1 MALTSLTGVGILKG
15 SLPTLKNNLT
25 IGSSYAGRKKTLD
38 ELEKDEQFLEVSE
51 RFLQSVGENSDD
63 VFEYLR
69 DSDFNLYS
77 GMRRA
82 AQSANFTDQ
91 QKQDYNYLR
100 KEFDNADLGS
110 MKQFFGLVKDA
121 AIDITTDPTAI
132 TAALLTPVTGGA
144 SLAARQGV
152 ATAGLQVA
160 KNFVGPTIPKSIIA
174 GQLKKEGKE
183 AVKKAA
189 LVTGAEVGAWTGLD
203 NHFRQTT
210 ELNTGIR
217 KLYSTPEL
225 AGTAALGT
233 LTGGLLG
240 GALQKGNL
248 FYSKMNRLYSEDG
261 YLTLEPGSF
270 QDKVSKTL
278 EAGDILKANTI
289 GSATSILDT
298 KAKFSPITREL
309 GNLMREDFSRGFG
322 GLTRE
327 RVALGHGE
335 LLENLRG
342 EYHSVFDEATAPL
355 RKAGAFKEA
364 DELGVIRI
372 LRGDKPEGYSE
383 DVQQVAK
390 DLRGFFNKIF
400 DDAIEAGLI
409 KEERKL
415 PNYFTRSWD
424 RKAIEENRETFTDL
438 LISENVVKDKADA
451 SDLINDMLNK
461 NNELFS
467 SHSILLTQSRA
478 FQDLNDNAFEKFL
491 TNDLNTVVTYYMNA
505 ANAIQHKKSFLLP
518 GFSTKSNAN
527 QFAARWLDPMDREL
541 REARGGRG
549 LSRGDRKRITKLY
562 ESITGQVNY
571 FDSQRI
577 QGAYDTMK
585 LANSLAYLP
594 LATVSSLTEAMI
606 PLTKTSGSVTKPIQD
621 ALSGVKEGHKIFVQ
635 DIPILLRKKY
645 DMPDSQIQKE
655 MNQVFMAMDE
665 SLAESTNRLTGEGL
679 QNEWLKKQAR
689 GFFRLNLLT
698 PWTKS
703 VQLASF
709 NIAKNLIKENLE
721 KLNKLSKEGVDIF
734 NETATK
740 ELSRKEVR
748 NIQLLKSEVF
758 DLGID
763 IDDGLRW
770 LNSGAKTGFGAERK
784 DGVLTGQLKYE
795 DDFYKSVL
803 QGAGRFVNEVIMPVG
818 RDRARIPIFMTN
830 PKVDILTQF
839 LRYPTVFSNTV
850 LKNYIRSAVNNPTVN
865 GAKLGAFALMATSL
879 ALGTNYWRSNEDNRD
894 RIVEEGF
901 EDEDFIKAF
910 QRVGLFGPLEY
921 GLRFK
926 NSIQYTK
933 NPAVSVLSLG
943 GPTVTDT
950 LGLLLGRKGLVETA
964 AGKTPFIGT
973 KGLMNKYIGAN
984 PYDDLNIFAKEIDKE
999 AAYALGIKDRP
1010 KDRKYTRNYTDFYR
1024 SNYVTGGIVE
1034 GENKVPYTKEN
1045 PADRINPYTGE
1056 PYQEQMDRLG
1066 FDNGGEASGPPK
1078 FEKRIARPDP
1088 KMFIRD
1094 PESGNPQTHRMA
1106 WGDIEGQFIAYP
1118 TIIEQDGKLVQYD
1131 NNTET
1136 MKLMKKSGNFKAFDT
1151 KEEAEAYADGG
1162 WKTDK
1167 FNKAYRK
1174 EFAFGGLGKL
1184 VGKEIVENISKPK
1197 PRYSATEL
1205 DILPLPYS
1213 QKKILEDE
1221 SFKGIEA
1228 MHGTPSDFDKFS
1240 TEFLMSGEGAMAFGK
1255 GLYFTTTEEIAKGYK
1270 KNISKSQGI
1279 KKLNEEYQDL
1289 LDQAEKAKKAGNNK
1303 EKQAFLLKA
1312 IDKDKELE
1320 TFKTTPLP
1328 DNVGNLYKV
1337 NLKTTDKH
1345 LLDWDAKMSNQ
1356 SGGVVSAAE
1365 TAVERLDNRQ
1375 LTEFIDLYSR
1385 YPSWT
1390 KDSIDID
1397 REQLVS
1403 DAWVTMGDL
1412 TGEDFISSINKLLNK
1427 GNTSDK
1433 KYVEDILEKSGV
1445 MGIKYNDGFTRK
1457 RKGKKNKNYVIFDA
1471 RIIEI
1476 SKKYGIAI
1484 PAAAALLKKVDDEAR
1499 SGNVSSDEQMD
1510 RLGLNQGTIFGT
1522 IKDTLEKAS
1531 RVASDTVDKLKT
1543 ERQEPSPEDT
1553 QRVNNFLAKHY
1564 DRFKTQ
1570 YPEMSDVSFE
1580 QFKDSAQRLAAN
1592 VRKIESNNRNAPL
1605 GSNLLGSSAT
1615 GKYQF
1620 LRDSVEPAINR
1631 TLRRLDP
1638 KDKNIF
1644 DGIRESKDTSKLNDE
1659 AQQLLFYGDIFEKK
1673 GSDKHLIPYFLG
1685 DEQAGKNVYLYQHHT
1700 LASKVPEYNQ
1710 ATIDRTNK
1718 LWNSPE

>member
-1 MALTSLTGVGILKG
+1 MALPSLTGTGILKTTLP
-15 SLPTLKNNLT
+15 SLNDNLT
-25 IGSSYAGRKKTLD
+25 IGSGYAGRKKTLD

-82 AQSANFTDQ
+82 AQSANFTEQ

-132 TAALLTPVTGGA
+132 VAALATPLTGGA

-160 KNFVGPTIPKSIIA
+160 KNFVGPTIPQRIIT

-225 AGTAALGT
+225 VGTAALGT

-261 YLTLEPGSF
+261 YLSVEPGSF
-270 QDKVSKTL
+270 QDKVSKAL
-278 EAGDILKANTI
+278 EAGDIAKAITI

-322 GLTRE
+322 SITRD

-335 LLENLRG
+335 MLDTLRG
-342 EYHSVFDEATAPL
+342 DYHRIFDEATAPL
-355 RKAGAFKEA
+355 RKAGAFKES

-372 LRGDKPEGYSE
+372 LRGDKPDGYSE

-424 RKAIEENRETFTDL
+424 RKAIEENREIFSDL
-438 LISENVVKDKADA
+438 LVSQNIVKDQGEAA
-451 SDLINDMLNK
+451 DLINDMLNK

-467 SHSILLTQSRA
+467 SHSILLTQARA
-478 FQDLNDNAFEKFL
+478 FKDLNDNAFEKFL

-518 GFSTKSNAN
+518 GFSGASNKA
-527 QFAARWLDPMDREL
+527 QFEKRWLDPMDREL

-549 LSRGDRKRITKLY
+549 LSRGDRKRIIKLY

-577 QGAYDTMK
+577 QGAYDTIK

-606 PLTKTSGSVTKPIQD
+606 PLTKTGSSATKPIKD
-621 ALSGVKEGHKIFVQ
+621 ALSGIKEGHKIFVQ

-679 QNEWLKKQAR
+679 QNDWLKKQAR

-709 NIAKNLIKENLE
+709 NIGKGLIRENLE

-763 IDDGLRW
+763 IEDGLRW

-784 DGVLTGQLKYE
+784 DGVLTGQIKYE
-795 DDFYKSVL
+795 DEFYKSVI

-839 LRYPTVFSNTV
+839 LRYPAVFSNTV
-850 LKNYIRSAVNNPTVN
+850 LKNYIRSTVTNPKVN

-879 ALGTNYWRSNEDNRD
+879 ALGTNYWRSNADNRD

-926 NSIQYTK
+926 NSLQYTQ
-933 NPAVSVLSLG
+933 NPLVSGLSLG

-950 LGLLLGRKGLVETA
+950 LGLILGRKGLVETA
-964 AGKTPFIGT
+964 AGKIPFIGT
-973 KGLMNKYIGAN
+973 KGLMDKYIGAN

-1010 KDRKYTRNYTDFYR
+1010 KDRRYTRTYTDLYR
-1024 SNYVTGGIVE
+1024 SNYAKGGIVE
-1034 GENKVPYTKEN
+1034 GEDNVPFTKEN

-1066 FDNGGEASGPPK
+1066 FA
-1078 FEKRIARPDP
+1078 
-1088 KMFIRD
+1088 
-1094 PESGNPQTHRMA
+1094 
-1106 WGDIEGQFIAYP
+1106 
-1118 TIIEQDGKLVQYD
+1118 L
-1131 NNTET
+1131 
-1136 MKLMKKSGNFKAFDT
+1136 
-1151 KEEAEAYADGG
+1151 
-1162 WKTDK
+1162 
-1167 FNKAYRK
+1167 
-1174 EFAFGGLGKL
+1174 GGLGKL

-1197 PRYSATEL
+1197 PLTQVEL
-1205 DILPLPYS
+1205 NTMPLKYS

-1270 KNISKSQGI
+1270 KNISKSHGI
-1279 KKLNEEYQDL
+1279 KKLTQEYEDL
-1289 LDQAEKAKKAGNNK
+1289 LGQAEKAKKAGNNK
-1303 EKQAFLLKA
+1303 ERQAFLLKA
-1312 IDKDKELE
+1312 IDKDKELDK
-1320 TFKTTPLP
+1320 FKTSELP
-1328 DNVGNLYKV
+1328 DDVGHIYKV
-1337 NLKTTDKH
+1337 NLKTTDNH
-1345 LLDWDAKMSNQ
+1345 LLDWDKKMEYQ
-1356 SGGVVSAAE
+1356 PAGVVSAAE
-1365 TAVERLDNRQ
+1365 TAIDSLDNMQ
-1375 LTEFIDLYSR
+1375 LEEFITLYGK

-1390 KDSIDID
+1390 KDRD

-1403 DAWVTMGDL
+1403 DAWVAMNEL
-1412 TGEDFISSINKLLNK
+1412 TGEDFISGINKLINK
-1427 GNTSDK
+1427 GNTSDR
-1433 KYVEDILEKSGV
+1433 KYVEDMLEKSGV

-1457 RKGKKNKNYVIFDA
+1457 TKGKKKKNYVVFDA

-1484 PAAAALLKKVDDEAR
+1484 PAAAALLQKID
-1499 SGNVSSDEQMD
+1499 S
-1510 RLGLNQGTIFGT
+1510 
-1522 IKDTLEKAS
+1522 EK
-1531 RVASDTVDKLKT
+1531 
-1543 ERQEPSPEDT
+1543 QESIT
-1553 QRVNNFLAKHY
+1553 
-1564 DRFKTQ
+1564 
-1570 YPEMSDVSFE
+1570 
-1580 QFKDSAQRLAAN
+1580 
-1592 VRKIESNNRNAPL
+1592 
-1605 GSNLLGSSAT
+1605 
-1615 GKYQF
+1615 
-1620 LRDSVEPAINR
+1620 
-1631 TLRRLDP
+1631 
-1638 KDKNIF
+1638 
-1644 DGIRESKDTSKLNDE
+1644 
-1659 AQQLLFYGDIFEKK
+1659 
-1673 GSDKHLIPYFLG
+1673 
-1685 DEQAGKNVYLYQHHT
+1685 
-1700 LASKVPEYNQ
+1700 
-1710 ATIDRTNK
+1710 
-1718 LWNSPE
+1718 

>member
-25 IGSSYAGRKKTLD
+25 IGSGYAGRKKTLD

-278 EAGDILKANTI
+278 EVGDILKANTI

-342 EYHSVFDEATAPL
+342 EYHSIFDEATAPL

-424 RKAIEENRETFTDL
+424 RKAIEENREIFTDL

-1056 PYQEQMDRLG
+1056 PYQEQLDRLG
-1066 FDNGGEASGPPK
+1066 FA
-1078 FEKRIARPDP
+1078 
-1088 KMFIRD
+1088 
-1094 PESGNPQTHRMA
+1094 
-1106 WGDIEGQFIAYP
+1106 
-1118 TIIEQDGKLVQYD
+1118 L
-1131 NNTET
+1131 
-1136 MKLMKKSGNFKAFDT
+1136 
-1151 KEEAEAYADGG
+1151 
-1162 WKTDK
+1162 
-1167 FNKAYRK
+1167 
-1174 EFAFGGLGKL
+1174 GGLGKL

-1197 PRYSATEL
+1197 RSNILSVPEQYLYGKEFNEL
-1205 DILPLPYS
+1205 TRS
-1213 QKKILEDE
+1213 QKKILEE
-1221 SFKGIEA
+1221 ENFKGIEA

-1303 EKQAFLLKA
+1303 ERQAFLLKA

-1345 LLDWDAKMSNQ
+1345 LLDWDKKIESQPA
-1356 SGGVVSAAE
+1356 GVVSAAE
-1365 TAVERLDNRQ
+1365 IAIDSLDNRQ

-1673 GSDKHLIPYFLG
+1673 GSDKHLVPYFLG

>member
-1 MALTSLTGVGILKG
+1 MSINFLDQPLYSSG
-15 SLPTLKNNLT
+15 SLYK
-25 IGSSYAGRKKTLD
+25 KKTLD

-110 MKQFFGLVKDA
+110 LKQFFGLVKDA

-132 TAALLTPVTGGA
+132 VAALATPITGGA
-144 SLAARQGV
+144 SLATRTGLGT
-152 ATAGLQVA
+152 TALQVS
-160 KNFVGPTIPKSIIA
+160 KNFVGPTIPEAIIK

-278 EAGDILKANTI
+278 EVGDIIKANTI

-298 KAKFSPITREL
+298 KAKISPITREL

-424 RKAIEENRETFTDL
+424 RKAIEENRETFADL

-518 GFSTKSNAN
+518 GFSSASNKA
-527 QFAARWLDPMDREL
+527 QFEKRWLDPMDRQL

-549 LSRGDRKRITKLY
+549 LSRGDRKRIIKLY

-606 PLTKTSGSVTKPIQD
+606 PLTKTSGSVTKPVQD
-621 ALSGVKEGHKIFVQ
+621 ALSGVREGHKIFVQ

-665 SLAESTNRLTGEGL
+665 SFAESTNRLTGEGL

-865 GAKLGAFALMATSL
+865 GAKLGAFGLMATSL

-1024 SNYVTGGIVE
+1024 SNYAKGGIVE
-1034 GENKVPYTKEN
+1034 GEDNVPFTKED
-1045 PADRINPYTGE
+1045 PAERINPYTGE
-1056 PYQEQMDRLG
+1056 PYQEQLDRLG
-1066 FDNGGEASGPPK
+1066 FA
-1078 FEKRIARPDP
+1078 
-1088 KMFIRD
+1088 
-1094 PESGNPQTHRMA
+1094 
-1106 WGDIEGQFIAYP
+1106 
-1118 TIIEQDGKLVQYD
+1118 L
-1131 NNTET
+1131 
-1136 MKLMKKSGNFKAFDT
+1136 
-1151 KEEAEAYADGG
+1151 
-1162 WKTDK
+1162 
-1167 FNKAYRK
+1167 
-1174 EFAFGGLGKL
+1174 GGLGKL

-1279 KKLNEEYQDL
+1279 KKLTQEYEDL
-1289 LDQAEKAKKAGNNK
+1289 IGQAENAKKAGNNK
-1303 EKQAFLLKA
+1303 ERQAFLLKA

-1328 DNVGNLYKV
+1328 DDVGNLYKV

-1356 SGGVVSAAE
+1356 SGGVISAAE

-1385 YPSWT
+1385 
-1390 KDSIDID
+1390 
-1397 REQLVS
+1397 
-1403 DAWVTMGDL
+1403 
-1412 TGEDFISSINKLLNK
+1412 
-1427 GNTSDK
+1427 
-1433 KYVEDILEKSGV
+1433 
-1445 MGIKYNDGFTRK
+1445 
-1457 RKGKKNKNYVIFDA
+1457 
-1471 RIIEI
+1471 
-1476 SKKYGIAI
+1476 
-1484 PAAAALLKKVDDEAR
+1484 
-1499 SGNVSSDEQMD
+1499 
-1510 RLGLNQGTIFGT
+1510 
-1522 IKDTLEKAS
+1522 
-1531 RVASDTVDKLKT
+1531 
-1543 ERQEPSPEDT
+1543 
-1553 QRVNNFLAKHY
+1553 
-1564 DRFKTQ
+1564 
-1570 YPEMSDVSFE
+1570 
-1580 QFKDSAQRLAAN
+1580 
-1592 VRKIESNNRNAPL
+1592 
-1605 GSNLLGSSAT
+1605 
-1615 GKYQF
+1615 
-1620 LRDSVEPAINR
+1620 
-1631 TLRRLDP
+1631 
-1638 KDKNIF
+1638 
-1644 DGIRESKDTSKLNDE
+1644 
-1659 AQQLLFYGDIFEKK
+1659 
-1673 GSDKHLIPYFLG
+1673 
-1685 DEQAGKNVYLYQHHT
+1685 
-1700 LASKVPEYNQ
+1700 
-1710 ATIDRTNK
+1710 
-1718 LWNSPE
+1718 

>member
-1 MALTSLTGVGILKG
+1 MSINFLDQPLYSSG
-15 SLPTLKNNLT
+15 SLYK
-25 IGSSYAGRKKTLD
+25 KKTLD

-110 MKQFFGLVKDA
+110 LKQFFGLVKDA

-132 TAALLTPVTGGA
+132 VAALATPITGGA
-144 SLAARQGV
+144 SLATRTGLGT
-152 ATAGLQVA
+152 TALQVS
-160 KNFVGPTIPKSIIA
+160 KNFVGPTIPEAIIK

-278 EAGDILKANTI
+278 EVGDIIKANTI

-298 KAKFSPITREL
+298 KAKISPITREL

-424 RKAIEENRETFTDL
+424 RKAIEENRETFADL

-518 GFSTKSNAN
+518 GFSSASNKA
-527 QFAARWLDPMDREL
+527 QFEKRWLDPMDRQL

-549 LSRGDRKRITKLY
+549 LSRGDRKRIIKLY

-606 PLTKTSGSVTKPIQD
+606 PLTKTSGSVTKPVQD
-621 ALSGVKEGHKIFVQ
+621 ALSGAREGHKIFVQ

-665 SLAESTNRLTGEGL
+665 SFAESTNRLTGEGL

-865 GAKLGAFALMATSL
+865 GAKLGAFGLMATSL

-1024 SNYVTGGIVE
+1024 SNYAKGGIVE
-1034 GENKVPYTKEN
+1034 GEDNVPFTKED
-1045 PADRINPYTGE
+1045 PAERINPYTGE
-1056 PYQEQMDRLG
+1056 PYQEQLDRLG
-1066 FDNGGEASGPPK
+1066 FA
-1078 FEKRIARPDP
+1078 
-1088 KMFIRD
+1088 
-1094 PESGNPQTHRMA
+1094 
-1106 WGDIEGQFIAYP
+1106 
-1118 TIIEQDGKLVQYD
+1118 L
-1131 NNTET
+1131 
-1136 MKLMKKSGNFKAFDT
+1136 
-1151 KEEAEAYADGG
+1151 
-1162 WKTDK
+1162 
-1167 FNKAYRK
+1167 
-1174 EFAFGGLGKL
+1174 GGLGKL

-1279 KKLNEEYQDL
+1279 KKLTQEYEDL
-1289 LDQAEKAKKAGNNK
+1289 IGQAENAKKAGNNK
-1303 EKQAFLLKA
+1303 ERQAFLLKA

-1328 DNVGNLYKV
+1328 DDVGNLYKV

-1356 SGGVVSAAE
+1356 SGGVISAAE

-1427 GNTSDK
+1427 GNTSGK

-1457 RKGKKNKNYVIFDA
+1457 TKGKKNKNYVIFDA

-1484 PAAAALLKKVDDEAR
+1484 PAAAALLQKID
-1499 SGNVSSDEQMD
+1499 SEQ
-1510 RLGLNQGTIFGT
+1510 
-1522 IKDTLEKAS
+1522 E
-1531 RVASDTVDKLKT
+1531 
-1543 ERQEPSPEDT
+1543 
-1553 QRVNNFLAKHY
+1553 
-1564 DRFKTQ
+1564 
-1570 YPEMSDVSFE
+1570 
-1580 QFKDSAQRLAAN
+1580 
-1592 VRKIESNNRNAPL
+1592 ESI
-1605 GSNLLGSSAT
+1605 T
-1615 GKYQF
+1615 W
-1620 LRDSVEPAINR
+1620 
-1631 TLRRLDP
+1631 T
-1638 KDKNIF
+1638 
-1644 DGIRESKDTSKLNDE
+1644 
-1659 AQQLLFYGDIFEKK
+1659 
-1673 GSDKHLIPYFLG
+1673 
-1685 DEQAGKNVYLYQHHT
+1685 
-1700 LASKVPEYNQ
+1700 
-1710 ATIDRTNK
+1710 
-1718 LWNSPE
+1718 

>member
-1 MALTSLTGVGILKG
+1 MALTSLN
-15 SLPTLKNNLT
+15 NNLSL
-25 IGSSYAGRKKTLD
+25 GLGYSGRKKTLD
-38 ELEKDEQFLEVSE
+38 ELEKDENFLDVSE

-121 AIDITTDPTAI
+121 AIDITTDPTAVV
-132 TAALLTPVTGGA
+132 AALVAPITGGA
-144 SLAARQGV
+144 SLATRTGLGT
-152 ATAGLQVA
+152 TALQVS
-160 KNFVGPTIPKSIIA
+160 KNFVGPTIPEAIIK
-174 GQLKKEGKE
+174 GKLKTEGKK
-183 AVKKAA
+183 AIKKAA
-189 LVTGAEVGAWTGLD
+189 LVTGLEVGAWTGLD

-210 ELNTGIR
+210 ELNTDIR

-225 AGTAALGT
+225 VGTAALGT

-248 FYSKMNRLYSEDG
+248 FYSKMNKYYSEDG
-261 YLTLEPGSF
+261 YLSVEPGSF
-270 QDKVSKTL
+270 QDKVSKAL
-278 EAGDILKANTI
+278 EIGDIAKAISI

-322 GLTRE
+322 SITRE
-327 RVALGHGE
+327 RVKLGHGE
-335 LLENLRG
+335 MLETLRG
-342 EYHSVFDEATAPL
+342 DYHRIFDEATAPL
-355 RKAGAFKEA
+355 RKAGAFKES

-400 DDAIEAGLI
+400 DDAIDAGLI
-409 KEERKL
+409 KKERKL
-415 PNYFTRSWD
+415 SNYFTRSWD
-424 RKAIEENRETFTDL
+424 RKAIEENREAFTDL
-438 LISENVVKDKADA
+438 LISQNVVKDKGDA
-451 SDLINDMLNK
+451 ADLITDMLNK

-467 SHSILLTQSRA
+467 SHSILLTQARA
-478 FQDLNDNAFEKFL
+478 FKDLNDNAFEKFL
-491 TNDLNTVVTYYMNA
+491 SNDLNSVVTYYMNA
-505 ANAIQHKKSFLLP
+505 ANTIQHKKSFLMP
-518 GFSTKSNAN
+518 GFNTKSNAN
-527 QFAARWLDPMDREL
+527 QFATRWLDPMDREL

-549 LSRGDRKRITKLY
+549 LTRGDRKRTTKLY
-562 ESITGQVNY
+562 ESITGQVKY

-635 DIPILLRKKY
+635 DIPILLKRKY

-679 QNEWLKKQAR
+679 QNDWLKKQAR

-709 NIAKNLIKENLE
+709 NIGKNLIRENLE

-740 ELSRKEVR
+740 ELSRKEIR
-748 NIQLLKSEVF
+748 NVQLLKSEVF

-784 DGVLTGQLKYE
+784 DGVITGQIKYE

-850 LKNYIRSAVNNPTVN
+850 LKNYIRSAVTNPTVN
-865 GAKLGAFALMATSL
+865 GAKLGAFGLMATSI

-894 RIVEEGF
+894 RIVEDGF
-901 EDEDFIKAF
+901 EDKDFIKAF

-933 NPAVSVLSLG
+933 NPLVSAVSLG

-950 LGLLLGRKGLVETA
+950 LGLLLGRKGLVETV

-973 KGLMNKYIGAN
+973 KGIMDKYIGAN

-1024 SNYVTGGIVE
+1024 SNYSVGGLVE
-1034 GENKVPYTKEN
+1034 GEDTVPYTKEN

-1088 KMFIRD
+1088 EMFIKD
-1094 PESGNPQTHRMA
+1094 PQSGNPQTHRMG

-1118 TIIEQDGKLVQYD
+1118 TIIEQDGKLVQYG

-1162 WKTDK
+1162 WKTK
-1167 FNKAYRK
+1167 EFNETYRK
-1174 EFAFGGLGKL
+1174 EFALGGLGKL
-1184 VGKEIVENISKPK
+1184 VGKEIVENISKPR
-1197 PRYSATEL
+1197 PLTSIEI
-1205 DILPLPYS
+1205 DMLPLKYS
-1213 QKKILEDE
+1213 QKQILKDE
-1221 SFKGIEA
+1221 SFQGLQA
-1228 MHGTPSDFDKFS
+1228 HHGTAHSFDEFTTDFLK
-1240 TEFLMSGEGAMAFGK
+1240 SGEGVMAYGK
-1255 GLYFTTTEEIAKGYK
+1255 GLYFAESKDIAKTYRA
-1270 KNISKSQGI
+1270 NVSKI
-1279 KKLNEEYQDL
+1279 KGLEKLNMEYQDFL
-1289 LDQAEKAKKAGNNK
+1289 NKAEIASKAGDK
-1303 EKQAFLLKA
+1303 IKQQQMLLKA
-1312 IDKDKELE
+1312 IDKDTEIN
-1320 TFKTTPLP
+1320 TFKSTKIS
-1328 DNVGNLYKV
+1328 NKEGALYDV
-1337 NLKTTDKH
+1337 NIKTTKKH
-1345 LLDWDAKMSNQ
+1345 LLDWDKKMDSQ
-1356 SGGVVSAAE
+1356 SAGVVNAAE
-1365 TAVERLDNRQ
+1365 IALDILTTEQLERFVNRFSRYESFTRDAMALERPQ
-1375 LTEFIDLYSR
+1375 LLSDAKVALQDMTGDEFINAY
-1385 YPSWT
+1385 
-1390 KDSIDID
+1390 
-1397 REQLVS
+1397 
-1403 DAWVTMGDL
+1403 
-1412 TGEDFISSINKLLNK
+1412 NKLVNNISIQKVASRSEAGKTLNP
-1427 GNTSDK
+1427 NRIF
-1433 KYVEDILEKSGV
+1433 VEDKLRDEGV
-1445 MGIKYNDGFTRK
+1445 QGIRYTDGFSRK
-1457 RKGKKNKNYVIFDA
+1457 KKGKKTKNYVIFDA

-1476 SKKYGIAI
+1476 AKKYGISI
-1484 PAAAALLKKVDDEAR
+1484 PAAGTMLMKMDSEGKK
-1499 SGNVSSDEQMD
+1499 
-1510 RLGLNQGTIFGT
+1510 
-1522 IKDTLEKAS
+1522 
-1531 RVASDTVDKLKT
+1531 
-1543 ERQEPSPEDT
+1543 QET
-1553 QRVNNFLAKHY
+1553 K
-1564 DRFKTQ
+1564 
-1570 YPEMSDVSFE
+1570 
-1580 QFKDSAQRLAAN
+1580 
-1592 VRKIESNNRNAPL
+1592 
-1605 GSNLLGSSAT
+1605 
-1615 GKYQF
+1615 
-1620 LRDSVEPAINR
+1620 
-1631 TLRRLDP
+1631 
-1638 KDKNIF
+1638 
-1644 DGIRESKDTSKLNDE
+1644 
-1659 AQQLLFYGDIFEKK
+1659 
-1673 GSDKHLIPYFLG
+1673 
-1685 DEQAGKNVYLYQHHT
+1685 
-1700 LASKVPEYNQ
+1700 
-1710 ATIDRTNK
+1710 
-1718 LWNSPE
+1718 

>member
-1 MALTSLTGVGILKG
+1 MALPSLTGTGILKTTLP
-15 SLPTLKNNLT
+15 SLNDNLT
-25 IGSSYAGRKKTLD
+25 IGSGYTGRKKTLD

-110 MKQFFGLVKDA
+110 LKQFFGLVKDA

-132 TAALLTPVTGGA
+132 VAALATPLTGGA
-144 SLAARQGV
+144 SLATRTGLGT
-152 ATAGLQVA
+152 TALQVS
-160 KNFVGPTIPKSIIA
+160 KNFVGPTIPEAIIK
-174 GQLKKEGKE
+174 GKLKEEGKK

-278 EAGDILKANTI
+278 EAGDIIKASTI

-322 GLTRE
+322 SVTRE

-335 LLENLRG
+335 MLDTLRG
-342 EYHSVFDEATAPL
+342 DYHRIFDEATAPL
-355 RKAGAFKEA
+355 RKAGAFKES

-372 LRGDKPEGYSE
+372 LRGDKPDGYSE

-424 RKAIEENRETFTDL
+424 RKAIEENREIFSDL
-438 LISENVVKDKADA
+438 LVSEKIVKDQGEAA
-451 SDLINDMLNK
+451 DLINDMLNK

-478 FQDLNDNAFEKFL
+478 FKDLNDNAFEKFL

-518 GFSTKSNAN
+518 GFSTKSNEN
-527 QFAARWLDPMDREL
+527 QFTARWLDPMDREL

-562 ESITGQVNY
+562 KSITGQVNY

-606 PLTKTSGSVTKPIQD
+606 PLTKTSGSVTKPVKD
-621 ALSGVKEGHKIFVQ
+621 ALSGVREGHKIFVQ

-665 SLAESTNRLTGEGL
+665 SFAESTNRLTGEGL

-734 NETATK
+734 NEAATK

-763 IDDGLRW
+763 IEDGLRW

-784 DGVLTGQLKYE
+784 DGVLTGQIKYE
-795 DDFYKSVL
+795 DEFYKSVI

-850 LKNYIRSAVNNPTVN
+850 LKNYIRSAVTNPKVN
-865 GAKLGAFALMATSL
+865 GAKLGAFGLMATSL

-926 NSIQYTK
+926 NSIQYTQ

-950 LGLLLGRKGLVETA
+950 LGLILGRKGLVETA
-964 AGKTPFIGT
+964 AGKIPFIGT
-973 KGLMNKYIGAN
+973 KGLMDKYIGAN

-999 AAYALGIKDRP
+999 AAYALRIKDRP
-1010 KDRKYTRNYTDFYR
+1010 KDRRYTRNYTDFYR
-1024 SNYVTGGIVE
+1024 SNYARGGIVE
-1034 GENKVPYTKEN
+1034 GEDNVPFTKED

-1088 KMFIRD
+1088 KMFIKD
-1094 PESGNPQTHRMA
+1094 PKSGSPQTHRMG
-1106 WGDIEGQFIAYP
+1106 WGDIEGKFIAYP
-1118 TIIEQDGKLVQYD
+1118 TIVEQDGKLIQYK
-1131 NNTET
+1131 NNKET
-1136 MKLMKKSGNFKAFDT
+1136 MKLMKKTGNFKAFDT
-1151 KEEAEAYADGG
+1151 EKEAKAYAGGG
-1162 WKTDK
+1162 WKTDDFSK
-1167 FNKAYRK
+1167 TYRK
-1174 EFAFGGLGKL
+1174 EFALGGLGKL
-1184 VGKEIVENISKPK
+1184 VGKEIVESISKPK
-1197 PRYSATEL
+1197 PLTQTEL
-1205 DILPLPYS
+1205 NTMPLKYS
-1213 QKKILEDE
+1213 QKKILEE
-1221 SFKGIEA
+1221 ENFKGIEA

-1279 KKLNEEYQDL
+1279 KKLTQEYEDL
-1289 LDQAEKAKKAGNNK
+1289 IGQAENAKKAGNNK
-1303 EKQAFLLKA
+1303 ERQALLLKA
-1312 IDKDKELE
+1312 IDKDKELDK
-1320 TFKTTPLP
+1320 FKSSELP
-1328 DNVGNLYKV
+1328 DDVGHLYKV
-1337 NLKTTDKH
+1337 NLKTTDNH
-1345 LLDWDAKMSNQ
+1345 LLDWDKKMEYQ
-1356 SGGVVSAAE
+1356 PAGVISAAE
-1365 TAVERLDNRQ
+1365 TAIDSLDNMK
-1375 LTEFIDLYSR
+1375 LEEFITLYGK

-1390 KDSIDID
+1390 KDRD

-1403 DAWVTMGDL
+1403 DAWVTMGEL
-1412 TGEDFISSINKLLNK
+1412 TGEDFISGINKLINK
-1427 GNTSDK
+1427 GNTSDR
-1433 KYVEDILEKSGV
+1433 KYIEDILEKSGV

-1457 RKGKKNKNYVIFDA
+1457 TKGKKNKNYVVFDA

-1484 PAAAALLKKVDDEAR
+1484 PAAAALLQKID
-1499 SGNVSSDEQMD
+1499 SEQ
-1510 RLGLNQGTIFGT
+1510 
-1522 IKDTLEKAS
+1522 E
-1531 RVASDTVDKLKT
+1531 
-1543 ERQEPSPEDT
+1543 
-1553 QRVNNFLAKHY
+1553 
-1564 DRFKTQ
+1564 
-1570 YPEMSDVSFE
+1570 
-1580 QFKDSAQRLAAN
+1580 
-1592 VRKIESNNRNAPL
+1592 ESI
-1605 GSNLLGSSAT
+1605 T
-1615 GKYQF
+1615 
-1620 LRDSVEPAINR
+1620 
-1631 TLRRLDP
+1631 
-1638 KDKNIF
+1638 
-1644 DGIRESKDTSKLNDE
+1644 
-1659 AQQLLFYGDIFEKK
+1659 
-1673 GSDKHLIPYFLG
+1673 
-1685 DEQAGKNVYLYQHHT
+1685 
-1700 LASKVPEYNQ
+1700 
-1710 ATIDRTNK
+1710 
-1718 LWNSPE
+1718 

>member
-1 MALTSLTGVGILKG
+1 MALTSLN
-15 SLPTLKNNLT
+15 NNLSL
-25 IGSSYAGRKKTLD
+25 GLGYSGRKKTLD
-38 ELEKDEQFLEVSE
+38 ELEKDENFLDVSE

-121 AIDITTDPTAI
+121 AIDITTDPTAVV
-132 TAALLTPVTGGA
+132 AALVAPITGGA
-144 SLAARQGV
+144 SLATRTGLGT
-152 ATAGLQVA
+152 TALQVS
-160 KNFVGPTIPKSIIA
+160 KNFVGPTIPEAIIK
-174 GQLKKEGKE
+174 GKLKTEGKK
-183 AVKKAA
+183 AIKKAA
-189 LVTGAEVGAWTGLD
+189 LVTGLEVGAWTGLD

-210 ELNTGIR
+210 ELNTDIR

-225 AGTAALGT
+225 VGTAALGT

-248 FYSKMNRLYSEDG
+248 FYSKMNKYYSEDG
-261 YLTLEPGSF
+261 YLSVEPGSF
-270 QDKVSKTL
+270 QDKVSKAL
-278 EAGDILKANTI
+278 EIGDIAKAISI

-322 GLTRE
+322 SITRE
-327 RVALGHGE
+327 RVKLGHGE
-335 LLENLRG
+335 MLETLRG
-342 EYHSVFDEATAPL
+342 DYHRIFDEATAPL
-355 RKAGAFKEA
+355 RKAGAFKES

-400 DDAIEAGLI
+400 DDAIDAGLI
-409 KEERKL
+409 KKERKL
-415 PNYFTRSWD
+415 SNYFTRSWD
-424 RKAIEENRETFTDL
+424 RKAIEENREVFTDL
-438 LISENVVKDKADA
+438 LISQNVVKDKGDA
-451 SDLINDMLNK
+451 ADLITDMLNK

-467 SHSILLTQSRA
+467 SHSILLTQARA
-478 FQDLNDNAFEKFL
+478 FKDLNDNAFEKFL
-491 TNDLNTVVTYYMNA
+491 SNDLNSVVTYYMNA
-505 ANAIQHKKSFLLP
+505 ANTIQHKKSFLMP
-518 GFSTKSNAN
+518 GFNTKSNAN
-527 QFAARWLDPMDREL
+527 QFATRWLDPMDREL

-549 LSRGDRKRITKLY
+549 LTRGDRKRTTKLY
-562 ESITGQVNY
+562 ESITGQVKY

-594 LATVSSLTEAMI
+594 LATVSSLTEAII

-635 DIPILLRKKY
+635 DIPILLKRKY

-709 NIAKNLIKENLE
+709 NIGKNLIRENLE

-740 ELSRKEVR
+740 ELSRKEIR
-748 NIQLLKSEVF
+748 NVQLLKSEVF

-784 DGVLTGQLKYE
+784 DGVITGQIKYE

-850 LKNYIRSAVNNPTVN
+850 LKNYIRSAVTNPTVN
-865 GAKLGAFALMATSL
+865 GAKLGAFGLMATSI

-894 RIVEEGF
+894 RIVEDGF
-901 EDEDFIKAF
+901 EDKDFIKAF

-933 NPAVSVLSLG
+933 NPLVSAVSLG

-950 LGLLLGRKGLVETA
+950 LGLLLGRKGLVETV

-973 KGLMNKYIGAN
+973 KGIMDKYIGAN

-1024 SNYVTGGIVE
+1024 SNYSVGGLVE
-1034 GENKVPYTKEN
+1034 GEDTVPYTKED

-1066 FDNGGEASGPPK
+1066 F
-1078 FEKRIARPDP
+1078 
-1088 KMFIRD
+1088 
-1094 PESGNPQTHRMA
+1094 
-1106 WGDIEGQFIAYP
+1106 
-1118 TIIEQDGKLVQYD
+1118 
-1131 NNTET
+1131 
-1136 MKLMKKSGNFKAFDT
+1136 
-1151 KEEAEAYADGG
+1151 
-1162 WKTDK
+1162 
-1167 FNKAYRK
+1167 
-1174 EFAFGGLGKL
+1174 AFGGLGKL
-1184 VGKEIVENISKPK
+1184 VGKEIVENISKP
-1197 PRYSATEL
+1197 RSLSRVEMET
-1205 DILPLPYS
+1205 LPLKYS
-1213 QKKILEDE
+1213 QKEILKDE
-1221 SFKGIEA
+1221 SFKGLQA
-1228 MHGTPSDFDKFS
+1228 HHGTAHSFDEFTTDFLK
-1240 TEFLMSGEGAMAFGK
+1240 SGEGVMAYGK
-1255 GLYFTTTEEIAKGYK
+1255 GLYFAESKDIAKTYRA
-1270 KNISKSQGI
+1270 NVSKLKGLE
-1279 KKLNEEYQDL
+1279 KLNMEYQDFL
-1289 LDQAEKAKKAGNNK
+1289 NKAEIASKAGDK
-1303 EKQAFLLKA
+1303 IKQQQMLLKA
-1312 IDKDKELE
+1312 IDKDTEIN
-1320 TFKTTPLP
+1320 TFKSTKISAKE
-1328 DNVGNLYKV
+1328 GALYDV
-1337 NLKTTDKH
+1337 NIKTTKKH
-1345 LLDWDAKMSNQ
+1345 LLDWDKKMDSQ
-1356 SGGVVSAAE
+1356 SAGVVNAAE
-1365 TAVERLDNRQ
+1365 IALDILTTEQLERFVNRFSRYESFTRDAMAMERPQ
-1375 LTEFIDLYSR
+1375 LLSDAKVALQDMTGDEFINAY
-1385 YPSWT
+1385 
-1390 KDSIDID
+1390 
-1397 REQLVS
+1397 
-1403 DAWVTMGDL
+1403 
-1412 TGEDFISSINKLLNK
+1412 NKLVNNISIQKVASRSEAGKTLNP
-1427 GNTSDK
+1427 NRIF
-1433 KYVEDILEKSGV
+1433 VEDKLRDEGV
-1445 MGIKYNDGFTRK
+1445 QGIRYTDGFSRK
-1457 RKGKKNKNYVIFDA
+1457 KKGKKTKNYVIFDA

-1476 SKKYGIAI
+1476 AKKYGISI
-1484 PAAAALLKKVDDEAR
+1484 PAAGTMLLK
-1499 SGNVSSDEQMD
+1499 MD
-1510 RLGLNQGTIFGT
+1510 SEG
-1522 IKDTLEKAS
+1522 KK
-1531 RVASDTVDKLKT
+1531 
-1543 ERQEPSPEDT
+1543 QENT
-1553 QRVNNFLAKHY
+1553 
-1564 DRFKTQ
+1564 
-1570 YPEMSDVSFE
+1570 
-1580 QFKDSAQRLAAN
+1580 
-1592 VRKIESNNRNAPL
+1592 
-1605 GSNLLGSSAT
+1605 
-1615 GKYQF
+1615 
-1620 LRDSVEPAINR
+1620 
-1631 TLRRLDP
+1631 
-1638 KDKNIF
+1638 
-1644 DGIRESKDTSKLNDE
+1644 
-1659 AQQLLFYGDIFEKK
+1659 
-1673 GSDKHLIPYFLG
+1673 
-1685 DEQAGKNVYLYQHHT
+1685 
-1700 LASKVPEYNQ
+1700 
-1710 ATIDRTNK
+1710 
-1718 LWNSPE
+1718 

>member
-15 SLPTLKNNLT
+15 SLPNLKNNLT
-25 IGSSYAGRKKTLD
+25 IGSGYAGRKKTLD

-82 AQSANFTDQ
+82 AQSANFTEQ

-278 EAGDILKANTI
+278 EVGDIIKANTI

-298 KAKFSPITREL
+298 KAKISPITREL
-309 GNLMREDFSRGFG
+309 GNLMREDFNRGFG

-424 RKAIEENRETFTDL
+424 RKAIEENRETFADL

-527 QFAARWLDPMDREL
+527 QFAARWLDPMDRQL

-740 ELSRKEVR
+740 ELSRKKVR

-1024 SNYVTGGIVE
+1024 SNYAKGGIVE
-1034 GENKVPYTKEN
+1034 GEDNVPFTKED
-1045 PADRINPYTGE
+1045 PANRINPYTGE
-1056 PYQEQMDRLG
+1056 PYQEQLDRLG
-1066 FDNGGEASGPPK
+1066 FA
-1078 FEKRIARPDP
+1078 
-1088 KMFIRD
+1088 
-1094 PESGNPQTHRMA
+1094 
-1106 WGDIEGQFIAYP
+1106 
-1118 TIIEQDGKLVQYD
+1118 L
-1131 NNTET
+1131 
-1136 MKLMKKSGNFKAFDT
+1136 
-1151 KEEAEAYADGG
+1151 
-1162 WKTDK
+1162 
-1167 FNKAYRK
+1167 
-1174 EFAFGGLGKL
+1174 GGLGKL

-1197 PRYSATEL
+1197 RSNILSVPEQYLYGKEL
-1205 DILPLPYS
+1205 NELTRS
-1213 QKKILEDE
+1213 QKKILEE
-1221 SFKGIEA
+1221 ENFKGIEA

-1279 KKLNEEYQDL
+1279 KKLTQEYEDL
-1289 LDQAEKAKKAGNNK
+1289 IGQAENAKKAGNNK
-1303 EKQAFLLKA
+1303 ERQAFLLKA

-1320 TFKTTPLP
+1320 TFKTTPVP
-1328 DNVGNLYKV
+1328 DDVGNLYKV

-1345 LLDWDAKMSNQ
+1345 LLDWDKKIESQPA
-1356 SGGVVSAAE
+1356 GVVSAAE
-1365 TAVERLDNRQ
+1365 IAIDSLDNRQ

-1427 GNTSDK
+1427 GNTSGK
-1433 KYVEDILEKSGV
+1433 KYIEDILEKSGV

-1457 RKGKKNKNYVIFDA
+1457 TKGKKNKNYVIFDA

-1499 SGNVSSDEQMD
+1499 SGNVSSKEQTD
-1510 RLGLNQGTIFGT
+1510 RLGLNQGTMFGT

-1531 RVASDTVDKLKT
+1531 EVAANTVNKLKT

-1673 GSDKHLIPYFLG
+1673 GSDKHLVPYFLG